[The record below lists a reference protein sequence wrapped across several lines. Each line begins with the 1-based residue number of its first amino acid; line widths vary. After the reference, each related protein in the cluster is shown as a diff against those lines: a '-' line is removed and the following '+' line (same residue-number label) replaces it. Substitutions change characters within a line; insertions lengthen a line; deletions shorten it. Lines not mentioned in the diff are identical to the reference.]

1 MTIPMSSV
9 MNCLINEPEA
19 EFRFRSPNKPEAES
33 RSRFPKRPKMG
44 PGLLRRPNPRPTS
57 MARSMMPSCRS
68 LLQKKSP
75 ARMPELALVLRE
87 AGPDINSDQDK
98 R

>member
-1 MTIPMSSV
+1 MDSV
-9 MNCLINEPEA
+9 MNCLII
-19 EFRFRSPNKPEAES
+19 NKPEVEF
-33 RSRFPKRPKMG
+33 RIPLPKRSKMG
-44 PGLLRRPNPRPTS
+44 PGPLRRPNTRLTPT
-57 MARSMMPSCRS
+57 ARSMMPSCRS

-75 ARMPELALVLRE
+75 ARMPELALALRE

>member
-1 MTIPMSSV
+1 MIIKMTYKMDSV
-9 MNCLINEPEA
+9 MNCLIINKPKV
-19 EFRFRSPNKPEAES
+19 EFRIPL
-33 RSRFPKRPKMG
+33 PKRPKMG
-44 PGLLRRPNPRPTS
+44 PGLLRHPNPRPTS

-75 ARMPELALVLRE
+75 ARMPELVLALRE